1 MALLVNDID
10 RFKTFND
17 SLGYGIGNEL
27 LISIARRLSEFV
39 RETDTISRQ
48 GGDEF
53 LLLLPGLDSAN
64 SCVRFIDKLMREL
77 ALPITLSGQEISL
90 SASVGIAL
98 YPQDGANF
106 ETLLKKADMAMYR
119 AKSGGRNTNRF
130 FNEQI
135 NEGAI
140 IQMAHNLGLRTI
152 AEGVETAAVLE
163 QLQAYGCDEVQGYY
177 LAKPMPADAFMLYL
191 QQHIRQS

>member
-1 MALLVNDID
+1 MALLVIDID
-10 RFKTFND
+10 SFKTFND

-39 RETDTISRQ
+39 RETDTVSRQ

-53 LLLLPGLDSAN
+53 LLFLPDLDSAT

-77 ALPITLSGQEISL
+77 AQPITLSGQEISL

-98 YPQDGANF
+98 YPQDGADF

-119 AKSGGRNTNRF
+119 AKSGGRNTYRF
-130 FNEQI
+130 FNEQM

-140 IQMAHNLGLRTI
+140 EQLTLSVGLRK
-152 AEGVETAAVLE
+152 ALDAAQF
-163 QLQAYGCDEVQGYY
+163 QLCYQPQIEIGSNRLIGGRKFGPYRG
-177 LAKPMPADAFMLYL
+177 
-191 QQHIRQS
+191 HW